1 MKLTHVVLYGAV
13 ALLLDASISSCT
25 MQGKEVAAD
34 TTFTVT
40 VTMHGLDSGILLL
53 TRRQAEDY
61 QTDSARSTNGIYE
74 FSGKADEPTK
84 GYLRIA
90 GLRGQSLSFYLENG
104 RINIEASKDS
114 LSKGDVS
121 GTVCNEVNRQLDQR
135 RAAVR
140 KQLDAFSDAYD
151 KADKG
156 NQSLMDSL
164 DAAYDEID
172 ADNRKVSVTF
182 IGEHPASFVS
192 AYQVDEIFI
201 YNPDVKEFDR
211 VFNLLD
217 SGVRASKI
225 GQRIA
230 ARLEIA
236 KKTDFD
242 QIAPDFTL
250 NDVKDNPVSL
260 SSLRG
265 KYLLIDFWA
274 SWCGPCRRENP
285 NLVKAYKAFNKKGFE
300 IVGVSLDYPG
310 DRDKWLEAIRKDG
323 LTWLQLS
330 DLKGWDCEPARQ
342 YGIMAIPMNFL
353 LDPEGHVVGKGLNG
367 KALEAKLA
375 TLLAQPLATV
385 SN

>member
-1 MKLTHVVLYGAV
+1 MKLTHVILYCAV
-13 ALLLDASISSCT
+13 ALLLEASISSCN
-25 MQGKEVAAD
+25 MRGEEAVAD

-40 VTMHGLDSGILLL
+40 VTMQGLDSGILLL
-53 TRRQAEDY
+53 THRQADAY
-61 QTDSARSTNGIYE
+61 VTDSARSKNAIYE
-74 FSGKADEPTK
+74 FKGKVDEPVK
-84 GYLRIA
+84 SYLRIA

-104 RINIEASKDS
+104 RINITASKDS

-121 GTVCNEVNRQLDQR
+121 GTPCNEVNRQLSQR
-135 RAAVR
+135 LAAVR
-140 KQLDAFSDAYD
+140 KRLDAFSDAYD

-156 NQSLMDSL
+156 NQLLMDSL

-172 ADNRKVSVTF
+172 ADNRKVSSVF
-182 IGEHPASFVS
+182 IGENPASFVS
-192 AYQVDEIFI
+192 AYEVDEIFI

-236 KKTDFD
+236 KKTDIG
-242 QIAPDFTL
+242 QLAPDFTL
-250 NDVKDNPVSL
+250 SDVNNNLVSL

-300 IVGVSLDYPG
+300 VVGVSLDYPG

-330 DLKGWDCEPARQ
+330 DLKGWDCEPARK

-353 LDPEGHVVGKGLNG
+353 LDPEGRVVDKGLNG
-367 KALEAKLA
+367 KELEAKLA